1 MYSCIASIH
10 SSDTTDSSR
19 INDRH
24 CTTSPRGCGIIYV
37 DAFKPQVV
45 PDMAKGGNTE
55 AIKWL
60 NTLYLSE
67 VAFFLH
73 LPLFL
78 PITSATST
86 YNRTHDETPTTPTQV
101 SHEAT
106 TVFGHYANAVVNR
119 LTAFYRR
126 VSSEKYRRVTLWRKR
141 HPHPHPYV
149 QLFFFLARCSLNLA
163 WYILVFHT
171 MRYTDNRTTADAIHL
186 VFHGHHAYSGWMCFV
201 ASLVLWVL
209 SYFHQRYHLL
219 HVLRKAPVAGLIRIP
234 ARMYYFAHFGG
245 LNFSFDLPGAS
256 VPSVKLSRFLV
267 CAINVC
273 AGVIVV
279 FTTFVIEPFTKVRTI
294 TMYKNKTTHL

>member
-1 MYSCIASIH
+1 
-10 SSDTTDSSR
+10 
-19 INDRH
+19 
-24 CTTSPRGCGIIYV
+24 
-37 DAFKPQVV
+37 
-45 PDMAKGGNTE
+45 MAKGGNTE

-67 VAFFLH
+67 VAFLLH

-86 YNRTHDETPTTPTQV
+86 YNRTRDETTATPTPV
-101 SHEAT
+101 PNEAT

-119 LTAFYRR
+119 LTAVYRR
-126 VSSEKYRRVTLWRKR
+126 LSSAKYRRVTLWRKR

-149 QLFFFLARCSLNLA
+149 QLFIFFARCSLNFA

-171 MRYTDNRTTADAIHL
+171 MRYTDNRTAADAIHL

-234 ARMYYFAHFGG
+234 ARMYYFAHLSG

-267 CAINVC
+267 CGINVC
-273 AGVIVV
+273 AGLIVV
-279 FTTFVIEPFTKVRTI
+279 FTTFVIEPFTKVRR
-294 TMYKNKTTHL
+294 KTKQHARECVRSCGVFVCIGMGMLRPVRRLHGLHIRHVPGVFFE